1 MASGGGSSFII
12 DLFLLIF
19 IAFYIF
25 YFFKFSKT
33 LQEIYFEAKESYEG
47 NSFMNF
53 VVGLFKYLSFQSIN
67 IIIHT
72 VFIVI
77 ITFLII
83 TSIGLSFYW

>member
-1 MASGGGSSFII
+1 MASSGSLSFII

-25 YFFKFSKT
+25 YIFKFSKT
-33 LQEIYFEAKESYEG
+33 LQKISFEAKESYEG

-53 VVGLFKYLSFQSIN
+53 VVGSFKYLSFQSTN

-83 TSIGLSFYW
+83 ASIGLFFGW

>member
-1 MASGGGSSFII
+1 MASGGGSLYFII
-12 DLFLLIF
+12 DLFLLIL
-19 IAFYIF
+19 IASYIF
-25 YFFKFSKT
+25 YIFKFSKI
-33 LQEIYFEAKESYEG
+33 LQEISFEAKESYEG

-53 VVGLFKYLSFQSIN
+53 VVGSFKYLSFQSIN

-83 TSIGLSFYW
+83 ASIGLVFG

>member
-1 MASGGGSSFII
+1 MASGGGSLSFII

-25 YFFKFSKT
+25 YIFKFSKT
-33 LQEIYFEAKESYEG
+33 LQKISFEAKESYEG

-53 VVGLFKYLSFQSIN
+53 VVGSFKYLSFQSTN

-83 TSIGLSFYW
+83 ASIGLFFG

>member
-33 LQEIYFEAKESYEG
+33 LQEIFFEAKESYKG

-53 VVGLFKYLSFQSIN
+53 VVGSFKYLSFQSIN

-83 TSIGLSFYW
+83 TSIGLVFGW